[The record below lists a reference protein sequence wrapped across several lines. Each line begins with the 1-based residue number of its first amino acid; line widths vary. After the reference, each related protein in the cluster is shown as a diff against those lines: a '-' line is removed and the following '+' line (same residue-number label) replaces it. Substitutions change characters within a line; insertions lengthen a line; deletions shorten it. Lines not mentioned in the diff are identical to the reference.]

1 MYVIFLKFFLFLR
14 LSIDHAWGAL
24 SRPGQRVGDNIHLLD
39 GPSLG
44 VQLGDDVTDAPDE
57 AAVLDKAA
65 KGNLNEYYSI
75 CLGIDIN
82 LVTSM
87 DSMGI
92 FILHTFGRYGRS
104 YSKTYTLSMEYL
116 CVV

>member
-57 AAVLDKAA
+57 AAVLDEAA
-65 KGNLNEYYSI
+65 KRNLNEYYSI

-87 DSMGI
+87 GI
-92 FILHTFGRYGRS
+92 FILHCTFGRYGRS
-104 YSKTYTLSMEYL
+104 YSKTYTLSM
-116 CVV
+116 